1 MPSVKFD
8 NSKTTVSIDKTVSAH
23 SELHLGAVSTISSFV
38 FLCCDHLLCDNE
50 KSPLP
55 NLRDSR
61 EVIDATEPLYHR
73 HHWDA
78 VAKRATTAS

>member
-1 MPSVKFD
+1 ML
-8 NSKTTVSIDKTVSAH
+8 AH
-23 SELHLGAVSTISSFV
+23 NATHLEAVSTISSFV

-55 NLRDSR
+55 DLRDSR
-61 EVIDATEPLYHR
+61 EVIDATEPLCYR

-78 VAKRATTAS
+78 AIKWTAAAS